1 MFLFLFLVTLVSS
14 IGFFLIF
21 YKKTS
26 QQEKVLKERE
36 AELSRKAY
44 ESAILREISERIGY
58 SLDVEKIID
67 IITGSLGNLFPFS
80 TASSIALKDH
90 KVVFKCHLEESV
102 SRQFVHEVYE
112 NMLKSLSTLLDQDLS
127 HREIE
132 EVLSGTI
139 LDNENK
145 KGVSSY
151 FNIPIVIL
159 GEAVKLEGIITVAST
174 TPGLYKEEEMTVLY
188 KIVSQASEAVSK
200 LQNVLETEKG
210 KLESMVS
217 SMADGVIMLDKDT
230 KVLVSNP
237 AAKKLL
243 AIQKEGEVTSFDI
256 VDSFMGK
263 FDLRT
268 KVEEA
273 FETKIDIIIPE
284 LSLGD
289 EVIQIIISPVK
300 DVEGAVLGAVV
311 LLRDKTEEKK
321 LDRLKDEF
329 TAMIVHDLRAP
340 LSVIR
345 GTSDT
350 LIHHLKELD
359 QQKIIASL
367 EMVKRE
373 SDVMLSQ
380 VSGLLDVAKIQ
391 SGKLDVVK
399 SRNNIKT
406 LVEEQI
412 EAFKP
417 LAIAKKLE
425 MEEEIGQ
432 ILPDAEF
439 DYMRISQALSNLL
452 SNAVKFTQV
461 GKITVGAREEKGMI
475 VVWVKDTGSGMTKEE
490 KEKLF
495 EKFKRTK
502 DAERHSPGTGLGL
515 VIVKGIVEAHGGKV
529 WVESEVGQGSTF
541 FFSIPIYES
550 IGRETK
556 VASVAI

>member
-1 MFLFLFLVTLVSS
+1 MV
-14 IGFFLIF
+14 F
-21 YKKTS
+21 YKRTA
-26 QQEKVLKERE
+26 QQEKVLKDRE

-44 ESAILREISERIGY
+44 ETAILKEISERIGY
-58 SLDVEKIID
+58 SLDIEKIID
-67 IITGSLGNLFPFS
+67 IITGSLGNLFSFS
-80 TASSIALKDH
+80 TASSVMIKDN

-102 SRQFVHEVYE
+102 SRQFMHEVYE
-112 NMLKSLSTLLDQDLS
+112 KMLKSLSTLLDNDLS
-127 HREIE
+127 HLEIE

-145 KGVSSY
+145 KGVASF

-159 GEAVKLEGIITVAST
+159 RETVKLEGIITVAST
-174 TPGLYKEEEMTVLY
+174 TPGLYKEEEMTILY
-188 KIVSQASEAVSK
+188 NIVSQASEAVSK

-217 SMADGVIMLDKDT
+217 SMADGVVMMDKDT

-243 AIQKEGEVTSFDI
+243 DIQKEGEVTSFDV
-256 VDSFMGK
+256 VDAFAGK

-273 FETKIDIIIPE
+273 FETKTDRVIPE

-289 EVIQIIISPVK
+289 KVIQIIISPVK
-300 DVEGAVLGAVV
+300 EAQGEILGAVV

-321 LDRLKDEF
+321 LERLKDEF

-350 LIHHLKELD
+350 LTHHLKELD
-359 QQKIIASL
+359 QQKVVAGL

-380 VSGLLDVAKIQ
+380 VNGLLDVAKIQ

-399 SRNNIKT
+399 SQNNIKT
-406 LVEEQI
+406 LIEEQI

-417 LAIAKKLE
+417 LATAKKLE
-425 MEEEIGQ
+425 MEEEIE
-432 ILPDAEF
+432 LNSPDAEF

-461 GKITVGAREEKGMI
+461 GKITVGAREANGMI
-475 VVWVKDTGSGMTKEE
+475 VVWVRDTGSGMTKEE

-495 EKFKRTK
+495 EKFTRTE
-502 DAERHSPGTGLGL
+502 DAARYKPGTGLGL
-515 VIVKGIVEAHGGKV
+515 VIVKGIVESHGGKV

-541 FFSIPIYES
+541 FFSLPVYEHIS
-550 IGRETK
+550 QETQ
-556 VASVAI
+556 VASAAI